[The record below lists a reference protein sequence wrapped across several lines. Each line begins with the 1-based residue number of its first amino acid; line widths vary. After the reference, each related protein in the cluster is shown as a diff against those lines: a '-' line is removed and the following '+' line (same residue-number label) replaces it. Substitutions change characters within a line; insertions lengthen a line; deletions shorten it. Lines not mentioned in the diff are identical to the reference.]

1 MIAEWTEL
9 NRMGSHWRR
18 GVFISGFIT
27 LFIALGGCGH
37 YQLGSGGKVTFST
50 LYVAP
55 LKMRALVP
63 QAQPI
68 IVAQIRDA
76 FIQDG
81 RVDLVNLSDQADV
94 SLHVTV
100 RDYHREVATVRPGD
114 TGLARKF
121 VITLTTEATL
131 IETATGNELFHNR
144 TIIVK
149 RDVYTDSGQQ
159 QAEYQIL
166 PLLAQ
171 DLAQKLTHAV
181 LDTW

>member
-1 MIAEWTEL
+1 
-9 NRMGSHWRR
+9 MGSLWRR
-18 GVFISGFIT
+18 VGFLSGIF
-27 LFIALGGCGH
+27 LLLVALTGCGH
-37 YQLGSGGKVTFST
+37 YQLGNGSQLSFST

-55 LKMRALVP
+55 FRMHALVP

-68 IVAQIRDA
+68 MVAQIRDA

-81 RVDLVNLSDQADV
+81 RIALVNQADLADV
-94 SLHVTV
+94 ALHVTV
-100 RDYHREVATVRPGD
+100 RDYHREVATARPGD

-121 VITLTTEATL
+121 VITLTVEATL
-131 IETATGNELFHNR
+131 IETATGKEMFHNR
-144 TIIVK
+144 PIIVK

-171 DLAQKLTHAV
+171 DLAEKLTHSV